1 MCLLAHEPL
10 GEFLHCLCPVAYLV
24 FHFLSEFREALV
36 VAVWNEDRIITEAFR
51 TMLLMRYTTFHG
63 TLEAVFA

>member
-10 GEFLHCLCPVAYLV
+10 GEFLHCLCPVANLV

-36 VAVWNEDRIITEAFR
+36 VAIRNEYWVIAEALGA
-51 TMLLMRYTTFHG
+51 MLLMRYTTFHG